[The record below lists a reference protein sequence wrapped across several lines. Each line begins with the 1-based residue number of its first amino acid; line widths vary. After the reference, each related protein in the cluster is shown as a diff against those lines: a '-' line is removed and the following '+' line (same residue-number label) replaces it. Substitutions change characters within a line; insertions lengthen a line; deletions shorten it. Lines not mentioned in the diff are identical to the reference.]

1 MVWLRMKIYTGI
13 ISKGRLLTDVIEIQD
28 YFHIGKFYR
37 FREWSSTVQPV
48 HESDEILIENLK
60 IAPNSMVHIIWTIK
74 YALISIGYIV

>member
-13 ISKGRLLTDVIEIQD
+13 ISKERLLTDVIEIQD

-48 HESDEILIENLK
+48 CESDEILIAKNRSSHCRRVSSGVYKDFLV
-60 IAPNSMVHIIWTIK
+60 S
-74 YALISIGYIV
+74 S